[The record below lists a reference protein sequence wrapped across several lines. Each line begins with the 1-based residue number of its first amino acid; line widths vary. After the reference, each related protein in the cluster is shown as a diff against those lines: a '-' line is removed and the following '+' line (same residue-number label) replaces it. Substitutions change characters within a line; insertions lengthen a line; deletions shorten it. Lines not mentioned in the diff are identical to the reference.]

1 MESWAV
7 IGLGNPGQKYSDT
20 RHNLGFW
27 ILDLLAAE
35 NNRNFKKNKIYHA
48 LVTSMHFNNNK
59 IFLIKPLTFMN
70 ESGRYLSSL
79 LSYINC
85 PSQNVILVHDD
96 LTMPFADLK
105 ISLNKGT
112 GGHNGVA
119 NVISNI
125 GKSFIRFRIGIG
137 SKLFPEMKLSDFVLS
152 KMSDTELKSLES
164 KKEFF
169 LDAIFNIFE
178 NGVVATMNIIN
189 QTKTSQPT
197 Q

>member
-1 MESWAV
+1 
-7 IGLGNPGQKYSDT
+7 
-20 RHNLGFW
+20 
-27 ILDLLAAE
+27 
-35 NNRNFKKNKIYHA
+35 
-48 LVTSMHFNNNK
+48 
-59 IFLIKPLTFMN
+59 MN

>member
-1 MESWAV
+1 
-7 IGLGNPGQKYSDT
+7 
-20 RHNLGFW
+20 
-27 ILDLLAAE
+27 
-35 NNRNFKKNKIYHA
+35 
-48 LVTSMHFNNNK
+48 MHFNNNK

-96 LTMPFADLK
+96 LTMPLADLK

-169 LDAIFNIFE
+169 GRHIQHF
-178 NGVVATMNIIN
+178 
-189 QTKTSQPT
+189 
-197 Q
+197 